1 MRINMNRA
9 YIFIL
14 YYLMK
19 LWRLKVMTKSTAKAL
34 KGLTAGVATGM
45 LVGYMGKNMTDN
57 KKQIKKKANKAME
70 TFGDVIDTVSYM
82 FK

>member
-1 MRINMNRA
+1 MRINKNRT

-14 YYLMK
+14 YYLIK

-45 LVGYMGKNMTDN
+45 VMGYVGKNMTDN
-57 KKQIKKKANKAME
+57 KKQIKKKASKAME
-70 TFGDVIDTVSYM
+70 TFGDVVDTVSYM

>member
-1 MRINMNRA
+1 MTINKNRM

-14 YYLMK
+14 YYLIK

-45 LVGYMGKNMTDN
+45 VMGYVGKNMTDN
-57 KKQIKKKANKAME
+57 KKQIKKKAGKAME
-70 TFGDVIDTVSYM
+70 TFSDVVDTVSYM

>member
-1 MRINMNRA
+1 MTINKNKM

-45 LVGYMGKNMTDN
+45 LLGYMGKNMTDN